1 MISKAYSKDL
11 LRISTSQRDIK
22 SIQTMPSSLVADS
35 QMNACTNNYLV
46 ELHLSISGFGIL
58 WHCS

>member
-35 QMNACTNNYLV
+35 QMHACTNTTL
-46 ELHLSISGFGIL
+46 
-58 WHCS
+58 